1 MVHPVYDTVS
11 LPSAS
16 HPASTP
22 RDGAE
27 SRTVRRVLSPAGRG
41 RAREQSHLAGLSKAA
56 RVHLC
61 HRYVPDRQ
69 CCREKCIM
77 LSAGPQAPPI
87 AEATQERKLLAV
99 ACRPWF
105 GPALVPMSLG
115 TWWLISDSFSRPAR
129 GSSLLINVPLLTFPV
144 RLAQFAFEDL
154 ASTTQGQGSGN

>member
-27 SRTVRRVLSPAGRG
+27 SRTARRVLSPAGRR
-41 RAREQSHLAGLSKAA
+41 RARDQSHLAGLSKAA

-61 HRYVPDRQ
+61 HRYLSDRQ

-77 LSAGPQAPPI
+77 LSAGPQARLK
-87 AEATQERKLLAV
+87 AGAQRTLEAV
-99 ACRPWF
+99 ACTPLF

-154 ASTTQGQGSGN
+154 AS